1 MSHAKRPLSP
11 HLQIYRPQ
19 ITSVLSISHRIA
31 GIALSLGAVL
41 FVWQLVAAADGPAAF
56 AAFQGF
62 IGSWVGLVL
71 LIAFS
76 AAFYFHLANGIRHL
90 VWDAGYGFDLLS
102 VYRSGAAVL
111 AATGALTA
119 LTWLSVLILWRR

>member
-90 VWDAGYGFDLLS
+90 VWDAGYGFDLPS

-111 AATGALTA
+111 VATGALTA